1 MEGRVS
7 WGGFPQLQTKRP
19 VLYDGPAAGDEPAGR
34 MMTPTIWDHGLA
46 VLCGLVL
53 PLLGVWQQRQL
64 AADDEGLEPF
74 ETREKIAMYWGN
86 SAMLLFLAG
95 LVVLVW
101 WLVGRSLDTLGL
113 TAAPRQWLVGGI
125 LAGVL
130 LVAYVLDTGW
140 SLVTSKRRAEARRRW
155 RRDTPFMPETWREAR
170 HSLVLITSA
179 AVGEEIVFRGFL
191 VSYVA
196 SLTGSST
203 GGLTLAV
210 ALPSLVFALCHA
222 YQGAHAMVKIAV
234 GAALFGAIFVVT
246 GSLWIPIVLHF
257 LVDLVA
263 SLLGPVLMGPPRE
276 SVIQAVC
283 SAAPENSES

>member
-1 MEGRVS
+1 ME
-7 WGGFPQLQTKRP
+7 RP
-19 VLYDGPAAGDEPAGR
+19 GPYDGPAAGGEPAGR

-46 VLCGLVL
+46 VLCGLLL

-64 AADDEGLEPF
+64 AADDEEMEPF

-95 LVVLVW
+95 LVALVW
-101 WLVGRSLDTLGL
+101 WLVGRSFDALGL
-113 TAAPRQWLVGGI
+113 TAAPRQWLAGGI

-130 LVAYVLDTGW
+130 LVAFAVDTGW
-140 SLVTSKRRAEARRRW
+140 HFVTSERRADARRRW

-170 HSLVLITSA
+170 HSLVLITAA

-196 SLTGSST
+196 SLTGST
-203 GGLTLAV
+203 TVGLTLAV
-210 ALPSLVFALCHA
+210 ALPSLVFAFCHA
-222 YQGAHAMVKIAV
+222 YQGAHAMVKIAI
-234 GAALFGAIFVVT
+234 GAAIFGAIFVVT

-263 SLLGPVLMGPPRE
+263 SLLGPVLMGPHRE
-276 SVIQAVC
+276 GAIGAVD
-283 SAAPENSES
+283 STAPELSES